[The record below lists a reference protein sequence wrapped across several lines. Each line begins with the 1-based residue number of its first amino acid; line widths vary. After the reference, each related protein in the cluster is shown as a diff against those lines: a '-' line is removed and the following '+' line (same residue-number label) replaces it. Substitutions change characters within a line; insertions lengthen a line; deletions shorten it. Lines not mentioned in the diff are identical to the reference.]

1 MQNDNSNKG
10 NFSGNSKS
18 TEQNAESGIR
28 ELSVKDFNNLHSTL
42 QEMRFSFT
50 NWINQQLDFGLD
62 PKRYSP
68 QEAYDP
74 KGCNYFRSPL
84 EAGHFAHMQW
94 MTDGQKALHREGDDC
109 KNRNIGASVRS
120 YTLFKQI
127 IIRQRILL
135 TPPIRMLAVCKMA
148 AQTNMD
154 TDASREIPLPAVL

>member
-28 ELSVKDFNNLHSTL
+28 ELSVKDLNNLHSTL

-50 NWINQQLDFGLD
+50 NWINQQLNFGLD

-74 KGCNYFRSPL
+74 KGCNNFRRSL
-84 EAGHFAHMQW
+84 EAGHFAHM
-94 MTDGQKALHREGDDC
+94 
-109 KNRNIGASVRS
+109 
-120 YTLFKQI
+120 
-127 IIRQRILL
+127 
-135 TPPIRMLAVCKMA
+135 
-148 AQTNMD
+148 
-154 TDASREIPLPAVL
+154 